1 MPTDQGSVRKAT
13 EKFIFRYFLR
23 IMIAFIVIIVIAVV
37 VLLLYPK
44 YKEISDLKNNQLK
57 SIERELS
64 TKMKTLD
71 NYEDVTESFEEI
83 NQDDEEILDQ
93 LLPENI
99 EVTSYY
105 LKIADLIYTWHYR
118 LDSISIQDSSK
129 GGDGLRAGQESMGSK
144 ENLKSIAINISVSE
158 GTYEN
163 MKTLLKQIEKTMPLM
178 DITNFTSGAPGFG
191 DHSITMQTYYLKNT
205 NVNKEEKTE

>member
-1 MPTDQGSVRKAT
+1 MGKTKSNTAEKKSTKAT
-13 EKFIFRYFLR
+13 NKKELEKQKIESDSE
-23 IMIAFIVIIVIAVV
+23 VESDNEVV
-37 VLLLYPK
+37 DESESENDVDEEEA
-44 YKEISDLKNNQLK
+44 EIEVEVPESMEKKQL
-57 SIERELS
+57 
-64 TKMKTLD
+64 TF
-71 NYEDVTESFEEI
+71 ESLFEEI